1 MKYPLPLRQ
10 GILLRRYKRFLADVR
25 LESGEEL
32 TVHCANPGSMTGCAE
47 PGWPVLISDSGSLT
61 RKLRHSLEQIHNG
74 ECWIGVNPVLANAVA
89 AEGILA
95 GTVPEL
101 SGYDRLEREVRFGQS
116 TRFDFLLTRG
126 TEKCFVE
133 VKSVTLVGEDR
144 LSAFPDAVTARG
156 VKHIR
161 GLLAAREAGARA
173 VLLFVVQRGDG
184 LSGFR
189 AAAEIDPLYARTLR
203 AAHAEGLEILAHEAE
218 VLATGITLTSRKL
231 PLVFP
236 SHEDGSPAG

>member
-1 MKYPLPLRQ
+1 MNYASPLRP

-25 LESGEEL
+25 LDSGEEL

-47 PGWPVLISDSGSLT
+47 PDWPVLISDSGSLT
-61 RKLRHSLEQIHNG
+61 RKLRHTLEQVHNG

-95 GTVPEL
+95 GAVPEL
-101 SGYDRLEREVRFGQS
+101 AGYDRLEREIRFGES

-126 TEKCFVE
+126 PEKCLVE
-133 VKSVTLVGEDR
+133 VKSVTLVGKDR

-161 GLLAAREAGARA
+161 ELLAARDAGYRA

-184 LSGFR
+184 LDGFR
-189 AAAEIDPLYARTLR
+189 AAEEIDPLYARTLR
-203 AAHAEGLEILAHEAE
+203 SAHEAGLEILVHEAH
-218 VLATGITLTSRKL
+218 VAATGITLTSRKP
-231 PLVFP
+231 PLIFP
-236 SHEDGSPAG
+236 SRFTA

>member
-1 MKYPLPLRQ
+1 MKYPLPLRP

-47 PGWPVLISDSGSLT
+47 PGWQVRISDSGSLT
-61 RKLRHSLEQIHNG
+61 RKLRHTLEQVHNG

-89 AEGILA
+89 GEGILA
-95 GTVPEL
+95 GAVPGL
-101 SGYDRLEREVRFGQS
+101 AGYDRLEREVRYGES

-126 TEKCFVE
+126 PEKCFVE
-133 VKSVTLVGEDR
+133 VKSVTLVGKDR

-161 GLLAAREAGARA
+161 ELLAAREAGYRA
-173 VLLFVVQRGDG
+173 ALLFVVQRGDG
-184 LSGFR
+184 LAGFR
-189 AAAEIDPLYARTLR
+189 AAAEIDPLYALTLR
-203 AAHAEGLEILAHEAE
+203 AAQAAGLEILAYAAE
-218 VLATGITLTSRKL
+218 VLETGITLTSREL
-231 PLVFP
+231 PVNFP
-236 SHEDGSPAG
+236 PITG